1 MMRSFLVG
9 GSGVFVLYALLQP
22 TRLVIPAIWEG
33 TFASIHAYM
42 IYKILGQ
49 AKVSLTKDELRL
61 YGMVF
66 QRHDLEIEEFD
77 PGRMLSNPI
86 CVRKFSCWIG
96 PLYDYTCF
104 GVEP

>member
-66 QRHDLEIEEFD
+66 QRHDLEIEEFEPASND
-77 PGRMLSNPI
+77 GRD
-86 CVRKFSCWIG
+86 SCAHRSGTPRDTRSCRWW
-96 PLYDYTCF
+96 
-104 GVEP
+104 